1 MLLALGLQQLLAAF
15 GLDIPTTNLVFQ
27 LRTAVVAYA
36 VGLLVTVGSAAY
48 PALKASRVPP
58 VAAMRDVSLEPTRSL
73 TLRSGLGAGLAVV
86 GGVVL
91 VLGLAAGKVPIVGLG
106 ATCVFLGVTM
116 LSPVLSRP
124 VIRVLGVPLTKLAGA
139 VGKLSEENA
148 LRNPRRT
155 SATASALMIGIA
167 LVAAFSVLF
176 SSINESVKAVFETS
190 LSADFVIS
198 SSQQGR
204 WPQPGGGGGDSAE
217 QGRRAG
223 GGGGCHG

>member
-1 MLLALGLQQLLAAF
+1 
-15 GLDIPTTNLVFQ
+15 
-27 LRTAVVAYA
+27 
-36 VGLLVTVGSAAY
+36 
-48 PALKASRVPP
+48 
-58 VAAMRDVSLEPTRSL
+58 MRDVSLEPTRSL
-73 TLRSGLGAGLAVV
+73 TLRSGFGAGLAVV

-106 ATCVFLGVTM
+106 ATVSCFIGVTM

-124 VIRVLGVPLTKLAGA
+124 VIRVLGVPLTRLAGA

-155 SATASALMIGIA
+155 SATASAFMIGIA

-198 SSQQGR
+198 SSQQGGSLS
-204 WPQPGGGGGDSAE
+204 PAVAAAIPPE

-223 GGGGCHG
+223 GGGGRPRVARESTEPGRPSRALTRPS